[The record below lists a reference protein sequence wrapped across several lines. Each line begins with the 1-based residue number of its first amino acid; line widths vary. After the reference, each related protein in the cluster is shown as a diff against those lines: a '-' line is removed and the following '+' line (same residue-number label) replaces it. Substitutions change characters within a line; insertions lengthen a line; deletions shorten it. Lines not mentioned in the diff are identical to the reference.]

1 MQQCALDVTKIPLS
15 LYIHWPWCVQKCPY
29 CDFNSFRQNEVN
41 PDVGDRYVRALM
53 QEIESIKEWDG
64 RRSIQSIFIG
74 GGTPSLMTASQL
86 ETLLDAVQKS
96 FALASDVEI
105 TLEANPGTL
114 DEERFAAFAQLG
126 VNRLSL
132 GIQSLEDRFLRVLG
146 RIHNRADA
154 LRAIE
159 RVRSLFPQ
167 WNLDLMFGLPGQ
179 SMRQLRRDVR
189 RISQMGSTHLSCYQ
203 LTIEEGTYF
212 AKVEPEGIPA
222 DDQLAQY
229 QARVVEWLSE
239 AGFERYEVS
248 AYAKAGAQCRHNRN
262 YWEYGDY
269 LALGAGAHGKMTRA
283 DGIYRK
289 ANEKNPLRYMRS
301 IRSKGQ
307 AHRLWRVER
316 DDIPFEFM
324 LNALRLRDGVLSAY
338 WEERT
343 GLPWD
348 AIAQKVTYLQKEGL
362 LENRTDRIVTTEKG
376 YLFLS
381 DVQEEFL

>member
-1 MQQCALDVTKIPLS
+1 MDIAKIPLS
-15 LYIHWPWCVQKCPY
+15 VYVHWPWCVQKCPY
-29 CDFNSFRQNEVN
+29 CDFNSFRQK
-41 PDVGDRYVRALM
+41 GKDRAVTRHYLQALI
-53 QEIESIKEWDG
+53 QEIHSFSRWDAK
-64 RRSIQSIFIG
+64 RPIQSIFIG

-86 ETLLDAVQKS
+86 EKLLNALQKS
-96 FALASDVEI
+96 LVLASDVEI

-114 DEERFAAFAQLG
+114 DEERFASFAQLG

-132 GIQSLEDRFLRVLG
+132 GIQSLDDRFLKTLG

-159 RVRSLFPQ
+159 RVRTLFPE

-179 SMRQLRRDVR
+179 TWDDLRRDVR

-212 AKVEPEGIPA
+212 AKVEPEGIPG
-222 DDQLAQY
+222 DDVLAQY
-229 QARVVEWLSE
+229 QARVVELLSH
-239 AGFERYEVS
+239 AGYQRYEVS
-248 AYAKAGAQCRHNRN
+248 AYAKPGSQCRHNRN

-269 LALGAGAHGKMTRA
+269 LALGAGAHGKMTRR

-289 ANEKNPLRYMRS
+289 ANEKNPLRY
-301 IRSKGQ
+301 IRQMQKEGRACRFWQVQ
-307 AHRLWRVER
+307 ADE
-316 DDIPFEFM
+316 IPFEFM
-324 LNALRLRDGVLSAY
+324 LNALRLRDGVPQAY

-343 GLPWD
+343 GLPWRK
-348 AIAQKVTYLQKEGL
+348 ISPTITRLQQNGL
-362 LENRTDRIVTTEKG
+362 LQENSDRIVTTEKG

>member
-1 MQQCALDVTKIPLS
+1 
-15 LYIHWPWCVQKCPY
+15 
-29 CDFNSFRQNEVN
+29 
-41 PDVGDRYVRALM
+41 
-53 QEIESIKEWDG
+53 
-64 RRSIQSIFIG
+64 
-74 GGTPSLMTASQL
+74 
-86 ETLLDAVQKS
+86 
-96 FALASDVEI
+96 
-105 TLEANPGTL
+105 
-114 DEERFAAFAQLG
+114 
-126 VNRLSL
+126 
-132 GIQSLEDRFLRVLG
+132 
-146 RIHNRADA
+146 
-154 LRAIE
+154 
-159 RVRSLFPQ
+159 
-167 WNLDLMFGLPGQ
+167 
-179 SMRQLRRDVR
+179 
-189 RISQMGSTHLSCYQ
+189 MGSTHLSCYQ

-324 LNALRLRDGVLSAY
+324 LNALRLRDGVPRSY
-338 WEERT
+338 WVERT

-348 AIAQKVTYLQKEGL
+348 AIAQKVTHLQKEGL